1 MPPRGYTRVSGF
13 DDFIAGPLDREET
26 NPDARPNRR
35 LLWIDGLI
43 SNVSESFVA
52 SFVNPFAMALG
63 ATNGQIGA
71 LNAVAN
77 LGSALGLLPG
87 ARLTERS
94 GRRKRIVVLTGGLAG
109 RLLLLAV
116 AALPLFLGSPAII
129 YAVIA
134 VFSLRAFFNQLGYPA
149 WSALVADLVPKGMR
163 GRYLGA
169 RNIGLAIAALIFT
182 PIAGR
187 VIESIGGL
195 KGYQASLA
203 LAAVTGLAA
212 TAVFSRIKEPQI
224 TPAGGRAHAH
234 GVKSLELLRGNHP
247 FAIFTGVALIWN
259 LALQIAGP
267 FFSVYLVRTLHGTPT
282 QIGILAAVY
291 SLGNILGQRLWG
303 RLNDRHGAAWVMRL
317 AGLLI
322 PIVPIAWSIAPGP
335 WWLLP
340 VEFTSGFLW
349 AGYLLANFNLLL
361 GLAPEP
367 QRARFVAVY
376 QTVVFGAAFVGPLIG
391 GLLADIIAI
400 PYLMRISSAGRM
412 LASLVFLRAFR
423 TEESSST

>member
-1 MPPRGYTRVSGF
+1 VSGF
-13 DDFIAGPLDREET
+13 DDFIAGPRD
-26 NPDARPNRR
+26 PDEADPNSRPNRR

-43 SNVSESFVA
+43 SNVSESFVT

-94 GRRKRIVVLTGGLAG
+94 GKRKRIVVLTGGLAG
-109 RLLLLAV
+109 RLLLLV
-116 AALPLFLGSPAII
+116 LAALPLFLDSPAVI

-134 VFSLRAFFNQLGYPA
+134 VFALRAFFNQLGYPA
-149 WSALVADLVPKGMR
+149 WSALVADLVPKAIR

-169 RNIGLAIAALIFT
+169 RNIGLAIAALVFT

-187 VIESIGGL
+187 IIETIGGPQ
-195 KGYQASLA
+195 GYQVSLI
-203 LAAVTGLAA
+203 LAAVTGLIA
-212 TAVFSRIKEPQI
+212 TAVFAQIKEPKAAQ
-224 TPAGGRAHAH
+224 PSRKPHARSMR
-234 GVKSLELLRGNHP
+234 SLDLLRGNRQ

-259 LALQIAGP
+259 FALMIAGP

-282 QIGILAAVY
+282 QIGILAAAFSV
-291 SLGNILGQRLWG
+291 GNILGQRVWG

-317 AGLLI
+317 AGLLVPFVPVAWSLAPGSWVLI
-322 PIVPIAWSIAPGP
+322 PI
-335 WWLLP
+335 
-340 VEFTSGFLW
+340 EFTSGALW

-367 QRARFVAVY
+367 QRERYVAVY
-376 QTVVFGAAFVGPLIG
+376 QTVVFGAAFVGPLVG
-391 GLLADIIAI
+391 GFLADFITI
-400 PYLMRISSAGRM
+400 PHLMRISAAGRM
-412 LASLVFLRAFR
+412 LASLVFLLAFR
-423 TEESSST
+423 GKEGASA